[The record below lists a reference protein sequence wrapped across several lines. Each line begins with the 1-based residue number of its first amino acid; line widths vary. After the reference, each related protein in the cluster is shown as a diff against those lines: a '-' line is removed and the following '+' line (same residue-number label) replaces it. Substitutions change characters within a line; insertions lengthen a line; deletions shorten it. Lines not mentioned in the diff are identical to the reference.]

1 MTMNHSSDSTAPTS
15 GEFSVPPHLTHDD
28 PLLTCLAEITRIHGN
43 PCTPQ
48 HLSAGLP
55 LQRGRLTPALLNRAA
70 ARGHCT
76 ARIWRRVFTELDAS
90 LFPVIL
96 LLKNNRACV
105 LLGLE
110 EGRAH
115 VHFPESGSPSEI
127 SLDDL
132 QAQYSGLL
140 VVVKPDFRVEA
151 RAKDGVAPMKGK
163 HWFWTAVVQNWRLYR
178 DALGAA
184 LLINLFA
191 LALPLYTMN
200 VYDRVVPNK
209 ALETLWVLSIGIGLV
224 LIMNMVLSTV
234 RAYVVDV
241 ASKRVDIQLSARI
254 MERVLDLR
262 MENRPPS
269 VGSFAANLRSFE
281 SVRDFIASA
290 SLTTLVDLPFVLL
303 FLAVLAW
310 ISPWMLIPPVVAIV
324 VILGISW
331 FAQARMERL
340 TKQTFQA
347 AAQRNAG
354 LIESLAGMETLKVL
368 NAQSNA
374 QRDWEQSTEYLAR
387 QGARIKMTDRKSV
400 V

>member
-1 MTMNHSSDSTAPTS
+1 
-15 GEFSVPPHLTHDD
+15 
-28 PLLTCLAEITRIHGN
+28 
-43 PCTPQ
+43 
-48 HLSAGLP
+48 
-55 LQRGRLTPALLNRAA
+55 
-70 ARGHCT
+70 
-76 ARIWRRVFTELDAS
+76 
-90 LFPVIL
+90 
-96 LLKNNRACV
+96 
-105 LLGLE
+105 
-110 EGRAH
+110 
-115 VHFPESGSPSEI
+115 
-127 SLDDL
+127 
-132 QAQYSGLL
+132 
-140 VVVKPDFRVEA
+140 
-151 RAKDGVAPMKGK
+151 MKGK

-209 ALETLWVLSIGIGLV
+209 AIETLWVLSIGIGLV

-387 QGARIKMTDRKSV
+387 QGARIKMTSTLTV
-400 V
+400 NTVQ